1 MSLYDTSVC
10 SGGLM
15 KNKNFKVK
23 LILLC
28 FFLSLVSIVISTVSY
43 FGVSDLSE
51 QSNFFS
57 ENIIPRSSLLSEMD
71 VSYQK
76 TRIQVRTLGLEDLDS
91 KNRNNAISN
100 TIKMIDNYELAANRL
115 RNIITDAEEQ
125 KIFNELQ
132 VQWSDFKKVGAR
144 ALELAKINNP
154 TARAELLEIFLVHCP
169 EAAENY
175 QRVLDKYNTRLSKE
189 VISSASVVSATARS
203 LQITLVIVSFIGIIL
218 GFSVGVA
225 YASNI
230 SQKIKATISALTD
243 TSRSLTK
250 SAKSIASTSN
260 ELSLSSER
268 QDSSLQESS
277 SSLEE
282 ISSMVRMTADN
293 AQKSNNLAQESLGK
307 AAVGKKIVKKMIHSM
322 NGIDSDIDVMV
333 EEFSDNNKKMLQIV
347 ELINRIEERTQ
358 VINDIV
364 FQTKLLS
371 FNASVEAARA
381 GEAGKGFA
389 VVAEEVGKLAQM
401 SGNASV
407 EISDM
412 VSTSVNEVNSIVEES
427 NMKLSD
433 LVQNVRNS
441 VTSGSEVANECG
453 QILEEIVVSVENVTN
468 SITEI
473 SSATFEQSKGIT
485 ELQGSISSID
495 VSSKSNT
502 GIAKGASNIADQL
515 LNEVSFVNR
524 SIGEIELVFLGEEE
538 RKQAA

>member
-1 MSLYDTSVC
+1 
-10 SGGLM
+10 M

-28 FFLSLVSIVISTVSY
+28 FFLSVVSIVISTVSY
-43 FGVSDLSE
+43 FGVSDLSA
-51 QSNFFS
+51 QSNFFN

-76 TRIQVRTLGLEDLDS
+76 TRIQVRTLGLEDLDR

-100 TIKMIDNYELAANRL
+100 TIKMIDNYELAANKL
-115 RNIITDAEEQ
+115 RSIITDPEEQ

-144 ALELAKINNP
+144 ALELAKINNDE
-154 TARAELLEIFLVHCP
+154 ARAELHEIFLVHCP

-175 QRVLDKYNTRLSKE
+175 QRVLDKYNTRLSRE
-189 VISSASVVSATARS
+189 VVSSASVVSATARS
-203 LQITLVIVSFIGIIL
+203 LQITLVVVSLIGIVF
-218 GFSVGVA
+218 GFSIGVV

-230 SQKIKATISALTD
+230 SQKIKATISALTN

-250 SAKSIASTSN
+250 SAKNIATTSN

-293 AQKSNNLAQESLGK
+293 AQKSNNLAQDSLAK

-333 EEFSDNNKKMLQIV
+333 EEFSDNNKKMLHIV

-427 NMKLSD
+427 NMKLSG
-433 LVQNVRNS
+433 LVQKVRNS
-441 VTSGSEVANECG
+441 VTSGSDVANQCG
-453 QILEEIVVSVENVTN
+453 QILEEIVISVENVTN

-485 ELQGSISSID
+485 ELQSSISSID

-515 LNEVSFVNR
+515 LNEVSFVNH

>member
-1 MSLYDTSVC
+1 
-10 SGGLM
+10 M
-15 KNKNFKVK
+15 KNTNFKVK

-28 FFLSLVSIVISTVSY
+28 VFLSVVSIVISTVSY
-43 FGVSDLSE
+43 FGVSDLNG

-57 ENIIPRSSLLSEMD
+57 ENIIPRNLLLSEMD

-76 TRIQVRTLGLEDLDS
+76 TRIQVRTLGLSDIDS
-91 KNRNNAISN
+91 ENRKIAISN
-100 TIKMIDNYELAANRL
+100 TMEMIENYELAASKL
-115 RNIITDAEEQ
+115 QKKITNAEEQ
-125 KIFNELQ
+125 KIFDDLQ
-132 VQWSDFKKVGAR
+132 DQWVDFKKVGAR
-144 ALELAKINNP
+144 ALELAQINNS
-154 TARAELLEIFLVHCP
+154 AAKAELQEIFLVHCP

-175 QRVLDKYNTRLSKE
+175 QRVLDKYNSRLSKE
-189 VISSASVVSATARS
+189 VTSSAAVVSSTASR
-203 LQITLVIVSFIGIIL
+203 LQLTIVIVSLVGILL
-218 GFSVGVA
+218 GFSIGVI
-225 YASNI
+225 YASSI
-230 SQKIKATISALTD
+230 SRKIKATISALTN
-243 TSRSLTK
+243 TSISLTK
-250 SAKSIASTSN
+250 SAKSIATTSN

-293 AQKSNNLAQESLGK
+293 AKKSNNLAEESLDK
-307 AAVGKKIVKKMIHSM
+307 AAVGKKIVKNM
-322 NGIDSDIDVMV
+322 IDSMGNIDGNIDVMV
-333 EEFSDNNKKMLQIV
+333 GEFSENNKKMLHIV
-347 ELINRIEERTQ
+347 ELINQIEERTQ

-381 GEAGKGFA
+381 GDAGKGFA

-401 SGNASV
+401 SGNASI
-407 EISDM
+407 EISEM
-412 VSTSVNEVNSIVEES
+412 VSTSVHEVNSIVEES
-427 NMKLSD
+427 NMKLSG
-433 LVQNVRNS
+433 LVQKVKTS
-441 VTSGSEVANECG
+441 VTSGSEVASQCG
-453 QILEEIVVSVENVTN
+453 QILEEIVSSVENVTN

-473 SSATFEQSKGIT
+473 TSATFEQSKGIT

>member
-1 MSLYDTSVC
+1 
-10 SGGLM
+10 M

-28 FFLSLVSIVISTVSY
+28 FFLSVVSIVISTVSY

-100 TIKMIDNYELAANRL
+100 TIKMIDNYELAANKL

-203 LQITLVIVSFIGIIL
+203 LQITLVVVSFIGIIL
-218 GFSVGVA
+218 GFSIGVA

-230 SQKIKATISALTD
+230 SQKIKATVSALTN

-333 EEFSDNNKKMLQIV
+333 GEFSDNNKKMLHIV

-433 LVQNVRNS
+433 LVQKVRDS

>member
-1 MSLYDTSVC
+1 
-10 SGGLM
+10 M

-28 FFLSLVSIVISTVSY
+28 FFLSVVSIVISTVSY
-43 FGVSDLSE
+43 FGVSELSE
-51 QSNFFS
+51 QSSFFN
-57 ENIIPRSSLLSEMD
+57 ENIIPRNSLLSEMD

-76 TRIQVRTLGLEDLDS
+76 TRIQVRTLGLEDLDRR
-91 KNRNNAISN
+91 NRESAISN
-100 TIKMIDNYELAANRL
+100 TLKMIDNYELAANKLSRL
-115 RNIITDAEEQ
+115 ISNAEEQ

-132 VQWSDFKKVGAR
+132 VQWNDFKKVGGR
-144 ALELAKINNP
+144 AVELAKINNEK
-154 TARAELLEIFLVHCP
+154 ARSELQEIFLIHCP

-175 QRVLDKYNTRLSKE
+175 QRVLDKYNERLSKE
-189 VISSASVVSATARS
+189 VLTSASVVSSTARS
-203 LQITLVIVSFIGIIL
+203 LQITLVVVSFIGIIL
-218 GFSVGVA
+218 GFSIGVA

-230 SQKIKATISALTD
+230 SQKIKATITALTN

-293 AQKSNNLAQESLGK
+293 AKVSNNLAQESLGK

-333 EEFSDNNKKMLQIV
+333 GEFTDNNKKMLHIV

-358 VINDIV
+358 IINDIV

-401 SGNASV
+401 SGNASI

-427 NMKLSD
+427 NMRLTD
-433 LVQNVRNS
+433 LVQKVRNS
-441 VTSGSEVANECG
+441 VTSGSEVANQCG
-453 QILEEIVVSVENVTN
+453 QILEEIVDSVENVTN

-473 SSATFEQSKGIT
+473 TTATYEQSKGIS
-485 ELQGSISSID
+485 ELQNSISNID

-524 SIGEIELVFLGEEE
+524 SIGEIELVFLGEESE
-538 RKQAA
+538 RRQAA